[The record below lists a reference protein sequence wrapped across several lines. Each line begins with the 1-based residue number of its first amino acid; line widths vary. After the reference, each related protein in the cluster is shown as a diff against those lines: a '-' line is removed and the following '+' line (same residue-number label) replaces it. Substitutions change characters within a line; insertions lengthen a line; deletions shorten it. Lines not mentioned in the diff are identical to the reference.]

1 MIRYVDALIDTVRAD
16 DALFAQ
22 VEAMI
27 GTDAVA
33 ELTMVV
39 GFYLLVSRFL
49 TNFDI
54 QIEGDLD
61 HDEWV

>member
-1 MIRYVDALIDTVRAD
+1 
-16 DALFAQ
+16 
-22 VEAMI
+22 
-27 GTDAVA
+27 
-33 ELTMVV
+33 MVV